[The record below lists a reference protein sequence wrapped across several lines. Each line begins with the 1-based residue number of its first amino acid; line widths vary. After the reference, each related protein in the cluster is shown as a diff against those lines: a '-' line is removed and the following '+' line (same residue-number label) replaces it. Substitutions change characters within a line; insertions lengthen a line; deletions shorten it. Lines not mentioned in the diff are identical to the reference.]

1 MNDFVYVPMPLDLYK
16 EVLERSPNAPHAL
29 IQNVVEDFLERT
41 DVEYDNI
48 ERKGIFWDKLFL
60 PDGTKIRTKRF
71 NKTFEGEIKTDSI
84 IWDGKKYNSVS
95 QLINAMRGNTMNNA
109 WLFAELKRPQDVT
122 WVLADELR
130 KRRI

>member
-71 NKTFEGEIKTDSI
+71 NKTFEGEIKADSI

-130 KRRI
+130 KKRI